1 MCRET
6 GSSPLSRGI
15 RLAGRGP
22 GAHRRII
29 PALAGNTRCRRRP
42 FSASTD
48 HPRSRGEYAP
58 QKRDEYNEFGSSPLS
73 RGIRPARI
81 GEKLRRGIIPALAGN
96 TSPLSAKQSGG
107 RDHPRSRGEYA
118 RERAALG
125 VYEGSS
131 PLSRGILYPHFY
143 ADLPSRIIPALAGNT
158 RPWGGRYQHWWDHP
172 RSRGEYRLGEGR
184 TRRGRGSSPLSRGIR
199 DRLASCYFLPRIIPA
214 LAGNTRLRR
223 RRFPGWWDHPRSRGE
238 YVWGLVQLGIQ
249 FGSSPLSRGIP
260 GAQVRG

>member
-1 MCRET
+1 M
-6 GSSPLSRGI
+6 
-15 RLAGRGP
+15 
-22 GAHRRII
+22 
-29 PALAGNTRCRRRP
+29 
-42 FSASTD
+42 STTNSD

-58 QKRDEYNEFGSSPLS
+58 RGLVRNSVGGSSPLS
-73 RGIRPARI
+73 RGILPRSQPSRVAA
-81 GEKLRRGIIPALAGN
+81 GIIPALAGN
-96 TSPLSAKQSGG
+96 TSARAAARPPTP
-107 RDHPRSRGEYA
+107 DHPRSRGEYA

>member
-1 MCRET
+1 MRGRIIPALAGNTSRGSGICAGRPDHPRSRGEYGWQVVGRVLT
-6 GSSPLSRGI
+6 AGSSPLSRGI
-15 RLAGRGP
+15 RDADGDHSLHP
-22 GAHRRII
+22 RII
-29 PALAGNTRCRRRP
+29 PALAGNTRHRRGM
-42 FSASTD
+42 STTNSD

-58 QKRDEYNEFGSSPLS
+58 RGLVRNSVGGSSPLS
-73 RGIRPARI
+73 RGILPRSQPSRVAA
-81 GEKLRRGIIPALAGN
+81 GIIPALAGN
-96 TSPLSAKQSGG
+96 TSARAAARPPTP
-107 RDHPRSRGEYA
+107 DHPRSRGEYA

-199 DRLASCYFLPRIIPA
+199 DR
-214 LAGNTRLRR
+214 
-223 RRFPGWWDHPRSRGE
+223 
-238 YVWGLVQLGIQ
+238 
-249 FGSSPLSRGIP
+249 
-260 GAQVRG
+260 